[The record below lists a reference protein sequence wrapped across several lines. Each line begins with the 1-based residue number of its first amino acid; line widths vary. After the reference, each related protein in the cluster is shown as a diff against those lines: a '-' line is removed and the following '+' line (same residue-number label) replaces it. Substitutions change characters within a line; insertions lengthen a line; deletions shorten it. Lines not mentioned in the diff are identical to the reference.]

1 MDSWVGSFL
10 RGGLTK
16 HCMTPSETAHREK
29 VCGVG
34 HLNSR
39 NTEKLQSLKLTC
51 LVRLTRMI
59 TNGTWVADSKLTQSF
74 FATYSMTGW
83 QHVAAIEQLFELVVF
98 HNGVFKTARDGIS
111 LASFI

>member
-1 MDSWVGSFL
+1 MRAKIFFQVDVIVLS
-10 RGGLTK
+10 
-16 HCMTPSETAHREK
+16 REK

-59 TNGTWVADSKLTQSF
+59 TNGTWVADNKLTQSF

-98 HNGVFKTARDGIS
+98 HQGVFKTARDGIR